1 MSTNVYPKST
11 VELVRMPMTNRGVV
25 VTAGVTYSVVKEV
38 PGTVTAEGVHTPA
51 DILNG
56 ETGRIIT
63 GLTPGTYKV
72 WGAITGLAQ
81 ETPHVY
87 LGSFRVTE

>member
-1 MSTNVYPKST
+1 MTNVYPKST
-11 VELVRMPMTNRGVV
+11 VEMIAMPMTNNGVV
-25 VTAGVTYSVVKEV
+25 VTAGITYSVVKEV
-38 PGTVTAEGVHTPA
+38 PGQPCIEGTHTAA
-51 DILNG
+51 DIMNG
-56 ETGRIIT
+56 KTGRIIT

-81 ETPHVY
+81 ETPHIY